1 MNKVYSKIGLS
12 FSVSLAMVGGTA
24 GVASATSNQST
35 TTHIEVE
42 KESSHTTG
50 DATHDKCDDRSHSG
64 DETTTT
70 NVEDDDH
77 AKETECAPAPVI
89 PESPMTVLLPIAGL
103 TTVALTLQGR
113 RRFVRRNL
121 IGRTR

>member
-70 NVEDDDH
+70 NVISTKANEERDKQTK
-77 AKETECAPAPVI
+77 KEGEKEAI
-89 PESPMTVLLPIAGL
+89 DKKS
-103 TTVALTLQGR
+103 
-113 RRFVRRNL
+113 
-121 IGRTR
+121 